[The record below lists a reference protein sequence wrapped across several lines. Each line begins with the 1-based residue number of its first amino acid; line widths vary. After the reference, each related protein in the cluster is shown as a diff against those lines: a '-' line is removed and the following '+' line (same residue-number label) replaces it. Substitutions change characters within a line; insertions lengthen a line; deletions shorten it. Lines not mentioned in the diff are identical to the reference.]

1 VSALKRG
8 AHLGAPLQGNRIEVD
23 GYKHMKRGVLFLTLT
38 ALVVL
43 AILTGATAAPAQSER
58 ILNFK
63 SFIQVH
69 PDASMT
75 VTEDITVLTSGRE
88 IKRGIIR
95 DFPTTYRDRLGNTI
109 TVGFKVEEVLRD
121 GRPESYR
128 SESVSN
134 GVKIRIGQ
142 KDVFLKS
149 GVYTY
154 SIRYRVDRELGFFK
168 DFDELYWNVTGNG
181 WTFTIDRAEAY
192 IELPA
197 GATILKSAAYTGYQG
212 DRGRD
217 FTVQSDGNLT
227 VFKTTR
233 TLAPREG
240 LTVAVSWPKGVVQEP
255 SSQER
260 LGFFFRDNMAT
271 AIGFIWLAMLL
282 AFYLWVWHRVGRDP
296 AGGTIIPL
304 YSPPAGFSPAAVR
317 FVSRMGYDD
326 KTFAAAIVNLAVK
339 GGVRI
344 EEDGGDY
351 TLVRKEGATDALS
364 RDEQLVSAKLF
375 SGSGSVKLEN
385 KNHTRIK
392 AAIDG
397 LKKSLKTELE
407 KVYFVTNSGYLAP
420 GIVIT
425 LLGVA
430 LVVLTSRD
438 KMAAG
443 FGSLWLTIWT
453 VACYFLAVA
462 VFKKWQAARG
472 GGWMKRLG
480 ALGVTLFALPF
491 FIGEIAGAYL
501 LTTAVSIP
509 AAATLAAMGFL
520 NALFYH
526 LLKAPTLSGRKIM
539 DQIEGFKL
547 YLSVAEQERLN
558 LLNPPEKTPAL
569 FEKYLPYAL
578 ALNVENAWSEQFAE
592 VLARA
597 GTETQPYHPVWYS
610 GSSWDSFHT
619 SRFTDSLGSSFAG
632 AISSSSTAPGS
643 SSGSGGGGSSG
654 GGGGGG
660 GGSGW

>member
-1 VSALKRG
+1 MKRG
-8 AHLGAPLQGNRIEVD
+8 A
-23 GYKHMKRGVLFLTLT
+23 LFLTFT
-38 ALVVL
+38 AVMVL
-43 AILTGATAAPAQSER
+43 ALLAGATAASAQSER

-75 VTEDITVLTSGRE
+75 VTENITVQAAGQE

-95 DFPTTYRDRLGNTI
+95 DFPTTYRDRLGNTVR
-109 TVGFKVEEVLRD
+109 VGFQVEEVLRD
-121 GRPESYR
+121 GRAEPYQT
-128 SESVSN
+128 ESVSN

-142 KDVFLKS
+142 KDVFLRS

-154 SIRYRVDRELGFFK
+154 TIRYRVDRELGFFK

-181 WTFTIDRAEAY
+181 WTFAIDHAEAY
-192 IELPA
+192 IELPT

-212 DRGRD
+212 DRNHD
-217 FTVQSDGNLT
+217 FTVRAGDNLI

-233 TLAPREG
+233 RLAPKEG
-240 LTVAVSWPKGVVQEP
+240 LTVAVSWPKGLVHEP

-260 LGFFFRDNMAT
+260 LGFFVKDNVAT
-271 AIGFIWLAMLL
+271 AIGLIWLAVLL

-304 YSPPAGFSPAAVR
+304 FSPPAGFSPAAVR

-326 KTFAAAIVNLAVK
+326 KAFAAAVVDMAVK
-339 GGVRI
+339 GGVLI
-344 EEDGGDY
+344 QEDGGDY
-351 TLVRKEGATDALS
+351 TLVRKEGAMEALS
-364 RDEQLVSAKLF
+364 RDEQLITAQLF
-375 SGSGSVKLEN
+375 SGGKSVKLEN
-385 KNHTRIK
+385 TNHTRIR
-392 AAIDG
+392 AAIDA
-397 LKKSLKTELE
+397 LKKNLQTELQ
-407 KVYFVTNSGYLAP
+407 KIYFVTNSGYLAP

-438 KMAAG
+438 KAVAA

-462 VFKKWQAARG
+462 VYKKWQAARG
-472 GGWMKRLG
+472 GVVKWLG
-480 ALGVTLFALPF
+480 ALGTTLFALPF
-491 FIGEIAGAYL
+491 FVGEIAGAYL

-509 AAATLAAMGFL
+509 AALTLAAMGFL

-547 YLSVAEQERLN
+547 YLSVAEKDRLN

-592 VLARA
+592 VLAQA

-619 SRFTDSLGSSFAG
+619 SSFTDSLGSSFAG

>member
-1 VSALKRG
+1 MKRG
-8 AHLGAPLQGNRIEVD
+8 A
-23 GYKHMKRGVLFLTLT
+23 LFLTLT
-38 ALVVL
+38 AVTVL
-43 AILTGATAAPAQSER
+43 ALLAGANAVQAQSER

-63 SFIQVH
+63 SFIKVH

-75 VTEDITVLTSGRE
+75 VTEDITVQAARRE
-88 IKRGIIR
+88 IKRGIVR
-95 DFPTTYRDRLGNTI
+95 DFPTTYRDRLGNTVK
-109 TVGFKVEEVLRD
+109 VGFKVEEVLRD
-121 GRPESYR
+121 GR
-128 SESVSN
+128 SEPYHTQSVSN
-134 GVKIRIGQ
+134 GVKIFIGQ
-142 KDVFLKS
+142 KDVFLRS

-154 SIRYRVDRELGFFK
+154 TIRYRVDRELGFFK

-181 WTFTIDRAEAY
+181 WTFAIDRAEAY

-197 GATILKSAAYTGYQG
+197 GTKILKSAAYTGYQG
-212 DRGRD
+212 ARGHD
-217 FTVQSDGNLT
+217 FTVRSDDNLI
-227 VFKTTR
+227 VFKTTAP
-233 TLAPREG
+233 LAPREG
-240 LTVAVSWPKGVVQEP
+240 LTVAVSWPKGVVHEP

-260 LGFFFRDNMAT
+260 LGFFFQDNAAT
-271 AIGFIWLAMLL
+271 AIGLIWLAVLL
-282 AFYLWVWHRVGRDP
+282 SFYLWAWFRVGRDP
-296 AGGTIIPL
+296 AAGTIIPL
-304 YSPPAGFSPAAVR
+304 FSPPAGFSPAGVR

-326 KTFAAAIVNLAVK
+326 KAFAAAVVDMAVK

-351 TLVRKEGATDALS
+351 TLVRKEGAMGALS
-364 RDEQLVSAKLF
+364 RGEQLVSARLF
-375 SGSGSVKLEN
+375 FSSNSVKLEN
-385 KNHTRIK
+385 ENHTRIK
-392 AAIDG
+392 AAIDA
-397 LKKSLKTELE
+397 LKKTLKTELE
-407 KVYFVTNSGYLAP
+407 KIYFVTNSGYLAP

-438 KMAAG
+438 RMTAA

-462 VFKKWQAARG
+462 VYKKWQAARG
-472 GGWMKRLG
+472 GVVKWLG
-480 ALGVTLFALPF
+480 ALGTTLFALPF
-491 FIGEIAGAYL
+491 FIGEIAGAVM
-501 LTTAVSIP
+501 LTSAVSIP

-547 YLSVAEQERLN
+547 YLSVAEKDRLN

-592 VLARA
+592 VLAKA
-597 GTETQPYHPVWYS
+597 GTETQPYSPVWYS

-619 SRFTDSLGSSFAG
+619 SRFSDSLGSSFAG

>member
-1 VSALKRG
+1 MGALQENGMKM
-8 AHLGAPLQGNRIEVD
+8 D
-23 GYKHMKRGVLFLTLT
+23 GYANMKRHAFPLIIAAFT
-38 ALVVL
+38 VL
-43 AILTGATAAPAQSER
+43 ALLAGATAASAQSER

-63 SFIQVH
+63 SFIKVH

-75 VTEDITVLTSGRE
+75 VTEDITVQATGQE

-95 DFPTTYRDRLGNTI
+95 EFPTTYKDRLGNTV

-121 GRPESYR
+121 GRPEPYHT
-128 SESVSN
+128 ESVSN

-142 KDVFLKS
+142 KEVFLKS

-154 SIRYRVDRELGFFK
+154 TIRYRVDRELGFFK

-181 WTFTIDRAEAY
+181 WTFAIDRAEAY

-197 GATILKSAAYTGYQG
+197 GAKILKSAAYTGAQG
-212 DRGRD
+212 EKGRD
-217 FTVQSDGNLT
+217 FTVRADDNLI

-233 TLAPREG
+233 QLASREG

-260 LGFFFRDNMAT
+260 MGFFFQDNVAT
-271 AIGFIWLAMLL
+271 AIGLLWLAVLL
-282 AFYLWVWHRVGRDP
+282 GFYLWVWYRVGRDP
-296 AGGTIIPL
+296 VAGTIIPL
-304 YSPPAGFSPAAVR
+304 YSPPAGFSPAGVR

-326 KTFAAAIVNLAVK
+326 KAFAAAVVDMAVK

-351 TLVRKEGATDALS
+351 TLVRREGAMEALS
-364 RDEQLVSAKLF
+364 RDEQLVTAQLF
-375 SGSGSVKLEN
+375 SGGKSVKLEN
-385 KNHTRIK
+385 ENHVRIK
-392 AAIDG
+392 AAIDA
-397 LKKSLKTELE
+397 LKKNLQTELA
-407 KVYFVTNSGYLAP
+407 KIYFVTNSSYLAP

-438 KMAAG
+438 KALAA

-453 VACYFLAVA
+453 VACYFLAVN
-462 VFKKWQAARG
+462 VYKQWQAARG
-472 GGWMKRLG
+472 GGCMKRLG
-480 ALGVTLFALPF
+480 ALGITLFALPF
-491 FIGEIAGAYL
+491 FAGEIAGAYL

-509 AAATLAAMGFL
+509 AALTLAAMGFV

-547 YLSVAEQERLN
+547 YLSVAEKDRLN

-592 VLARA
+592 VLAKA
-597 GTETQPYHPVWYS
+597 GTETQPYSPVWYS

-619 SRFTDSLGSSFAG
+619 SRFSDSLGSSFAG

>member
-1 VSALKRG
+1 
-8 AHLGAPLQGNRIEVD
+8 
-23 GYKHMKRGVLFLTLT
+23 MKRHLFLLTLA
-38 ALVVL
+38 ALTVL
-43 AILTGATAAPAQSER
+43 ALLAGAAAALAQSER

-63 SFIQVH
+63 SFVKVH

-75 VTEDITVLTSGRE
+75 VTEDITVQATGQE
-88 IKRGIIR
+88 IKRGIVR
-95 DFPTTYRDRLGNTI
+95 DFPTTYKDRLGNTVV
-109 TVGFKVEEVLRD
+109 VGFKVEEVLRD
-121 GRPESYR
+121 GRVEPYHTQ
-128 SESVSN
+128 SVSN
-134 GVKIRIGQ
+134 GVKIYVGQ
-142 KDVFLKS
+142 KDVFLRS

-154 SIRYRVDRELGFFK
+154 TIRYRVDRELGFFK

-181 WTFTIDRAEAY
+181 WTFAIDRAEAY

-197 GATILKSAAYTGYQG
+197 GAKILKSAAYTGYQG
-212 DRGRD
+212 DRGHD
-217 FTVQSDGNLT
+217 FTVSSDDNLI

-233 TLAPREG
+233 ALAPRQG

-260 LGFFFRDNMAT
+260 MGFFFKDNVAT
-271 AIGFIWLAMLL
+271 AIGLIWLAVLL
-282 AFYLWVWHRVGRDP
+282 GFYLWVWYRVGRDP

-304 YSPPAGFSPAAVR
+304 FSPPAGFSPAGVR

-326 KTFAAAIVNLAVK
+326 KAFAAAVVDMAVK
-339 GGVRI
+339 GGVLI

-351 TLVRKEGATDALS
+351 TLVRKEGAMGAMS
-364 RDEQLVSAKLF
+364 RDEQLVTAQLF
-375 SGSGSVKLEN
+375 SESESVKLETE
-385 KNHTRIK
+385 NHTRIK
-392 AAIDG
+392 AAIDA
-397 LKKSLKTELE
+397 LKKNLKNELE
-407 KVYFVTNSGYLAP
+407 KIYFVTNSGYLAP

-430 LVVLTSRD
+430 LVVVTSRD
-438 KMAAG
+438 KFAAG

-462 VFKKWQAARG
+462 VYKKWQAARG
-472 GGWMKRLG
+472 GVVKWLG
-480 ALGVTLFALPF
+480 ALGTTLFALPF

-509 AAATLAAMGFL
+509 AALTLAAMGFV

-526 LLKAPTLSGRKIM
+526 LLKAPTLSGRKVM

-547 YLSVAEQERLN
+547 YLSVAEKDRLN

-592 VLARA
+592 VLAKA
-597 GTETQPYHPVWYS
+597 GTETQPYSPVWYS
-610 GSSWDSFHT
+610 GSSWDNFHT
-619 SRFTDSLGSSFAG
+619 SRFSDSLGSSFAG